1 MRKLFL
7 LLLLFSNAAAA
18 KSDWLLQA
26 QQINSDTMHKEDASA
41 TPHLVI
47 SGSLPNGQARPYQ
60 IELTAGRHYTFFA
73 DCDRRCGNIHLVL
86 LHDGSMLKA
95 NQESH
100 AFPAFSWP
108 ASENGSHTLTI
119 SMEQCVAT
127 VCDYSIQVF
136 EGRKK
141 VF

>member
-7 LLLLFSNAAAA
+7 FFLLFSAAALA

-26 QQINSDTMHKEDASA
+26 QQMNSDMMSKEGPSA
-41 TPHLVI
+41 KPHQVI
-47 SGSLPNGQARPYQ
+47 SGSLPNGQSRPYQ
-60 IELTAGRHYTFFA
+60 IELSVGRHYTFFA
-73 DCDRRCGNIHLVL
+73 DCDRRCSDIDL
-86 LHDGSMLKA
+86 LLLYDGSVLKA

-100 AFPAFSWP
+100 AFPVFGWQAAES
-108 ASENGSHTLTI
+108 GSHTLTVN
-119 SMEQCVAT
+119 MEQCAAT

-136 EGRKK
+136 EGRRK